1 MHWKTSES
9 HPLRIAKVNLS
20 AEQLLGLCFCPGK
33 TQRNALSGPWRRD
46 LNADLTRIHREGYD
60 VVVTLIEEHEFHEL
74 DVLEFFDGAVEGV
87 GMQWA
92 WAPIPDVQPPNQSVT
107 ESLNHV
113 LDLTEAGQSIFVHCK
128 GGLGRAGTI
137 AAWLLT
143 HFGRSSEEAVDEV
156 RSVRPGA
163 LETRQQVEWVR
174 HHAGQRLRKM

>member
-9 HPLRIAKVNLS
+9 HPLRIAKLCLS
-20 AEQLLGLCFCPGK
+20 AEQSLGLSFCPGK

-46 LNADLTRIHREGYD
+46 LHADLTRVRDSGYE
-60 VVVTLIEEHEFHEL
+60 VVVSLIEEHEFHQL
-74 DVLEFFDGAVEGV
+74 DVQALFQGAVEGF
-87 GMQWA
+87 GMLWV
-92 WAPIPDVQPPNQSVT
+92 WAPIPDVHPPKRSATEALNQ
-107 ESLNHV
+107 V
-113 LDLTEAGQSIFVHCK
+113 LDLTKAGQSIFVHCK
-128 GGLGRAGTI
+128 GGLGRAGTV

-174 HHAGQRLRKM
+174 EHADQRLGLM